1 MKINKNIFKFSWLSI
16 LFIFSYLLTATAAT
30 HLSRYINPKPYM
42 GGISSQQEAFF
53 QQKDDIN
60 LLFLGSSGFGSTI
73 NPITLDSEMDRLGC
87 PSRSYNLSPDGLNS
101 IETRYVLEEI
111 VKNRPKKLSTIILD
125 LPPIHYGFKQK
136 DALRTRFFNSWSN
149 FVPFVVDI
157 WNLPRFRKK
166 RALIMLDFLVSF
178 AYERSGVGQLHSTFI
193 SPPEYYQP
201 PEMIIQQRGYAEEVE
216 KHIHSAEK
224 SARLTKEVANLIKQ
238 IDGWKASYAKMNR
251 VGHLA
256 RLKPIIEKVES
267 YGFEVAVLLA
277 PTMTNYSYAEP
288 LKEIFTEKMPT
299 TPMWHYND
307 FSKWTDFTDGTNL
320 RNITHMNP
328 RGAELFSKIL
338 AKDLCQSFKSG
349 ELKSITPPL
358 SL

>member
-1 MKINKNIFKFSWLSI
+1 MKVNKNLFKWGWLSI
-16 LFIFSYLLTATAAT
+16 LFIFSYLLIATAAT
-30 HLSRYINPKPYM
+30 HISRYMIPKPYM

-73 NPITLDSEMDRLGC
+73 NPIILDSEMDRLGC
-87 PSRSYNLSPDGLNS
+87 PIRSFNLSPDGLNS
-101 IETRYVLEEI
+101 IETRYVLEQI
-111 VKNRPKKLSTIILD
+111 IKSRPKKLSTIILD

-136 DALRTRFFNSWSN
+136 DALRTRFFNTWSN
-149 FVPFVVDI
+149 FVPFVTDI

-166 RALIMLDFLVSF
+166 RALILLDFIISF
-178 AYERSGVGQLHSTFI
+178 AYERSGVGLLHSTFI
-193 SPPEYYQP
+193 SPPEGYP
-201 PEMIIQQRGYAEEVE
+201 PAEIIVRQRGYGGDLE

-224 SARLTKEVANLIKQ
+224 SARLSREVAKLKKQ
-238 IDGWKASYAKMNR
+238 IDSWKASYAEMNR

-256 RLKPIIEKVES
+256 RLKPVIDKVES

-288 LKEIFTEKMPT
+288 LKQIFTEKMPR

-307 FSKWTDFTDGTNL
+307 FVKWPDFMDGANL

-328 RGAELFSKIL
+328 RGAVMFSKIL

-349 ELKSITPPL
+349 ELRSITPPL